1 MGAPTLL
8 DNYAAA
14 VQAEMRKSVIQTKN
28 QTTPTY
34 ASLKSGP
41 GARNESGRLSGLEIP
56 FYRGVVH
63 GDTALD
69 PLTGATSFERFNAPV
84 ADKMFVG
91 LTFRGFTV
99 EWEHFNEIDGQRG
112 FQPETRMSNRDQAMR
127 TYIQHQN
134 WYKIGINTGSLAVV
148 SVGGGSGSITFTNDG
163 TARGRSK
170 GSLRLAVSVSTTAGK
185 RIMYQ
190 SYTESTDTLTA
201 TFYITAK
208 SSSTTATV
216 VVTDAGTL
224 VAGDKIVKYGHYKRV
239 SYGLGYFFNQTARLF
254 QGANTTT
261 DTQFNARRVD
271 GGAALITPTA
281 MDTAK
286 GARQTRM
293 NNAEA
298 GKKGMCYLTMGNYK
312 QLAAYSYNLRHYNAE
327 KGQADTTFG
336 IPNYFSD
343 EDMDY
348 CQDANFED
356 AYVYIANSRHSLFN
370 YTQSELQE
378 ISQGKT
384 QYVGT
389 NLVGSTENYQNWG
402 EAENLAW
409 DARGEDGTNKDGAGG
424 PFDGVV
430 IDSLVIPANSQ
441 MAEGLSLV

>member
-8 DNYAAA
+8 DNYSAA
-14 VQAEMRKSVIQTKN
+14 VQAEMRKNVITNKN
-28 QTTPTY
+28 QLTPVY

-41 GARNESGRLSGLEIP
+41 GARNESGRLAGLEVP
-56 FYRGVVH
+56 YYRGVAH

-69 PLTGATSFERFNAPV
+69 PLTGATSFERFNAPQ
-84 ADKMFVG
+84 ADKMFAGV
-91 LTFRGFTV
+91 TFSGFTV
-99 EWEHFNEIDGQRG
+99 EWEEFHEIDAERG
-112 FQPETRMSNRDQAMR
+112 YLPETKMSNKDMTLR
-127 TYIQHQN
+127 TYLQHKN
-134 WYKIGINTGSLAVV
+134 WYKIGINTGALAVV
-148 SVGGGSGSITFTNDG
+148 SVGGGSGSITFTNDN

-170 GSLRLAVSVSTTAGK
+170 GSLRLAVSTSTTAGK

-190 SYTESTDTLTA
+190 SYTEATDTLTA
-201 TFYITAK
+201 TFYITGKA
-208 SSSTTATV
+208 SATAATV

-224 VAGDKIVKYGHYKRV
+224 VAGDKVVKFGHYKRV
-239 SYGLGYFFNQTARLF
+239 TYGLGYFFNQAARML

-271 GGAALITPTA
+271 GGAALITPTS

-327 KGQADTTFG
+327 KGDADKTFG
-336 IPNYFSD
+336 VPNYFSD
-343 EDMDY
+343 EDVDF

-356 AYVYIANSRHSLFN
+356 AYIYLANSRHSLFN
-370 YTQSELQE
+370 YTQSELHE
-378 ISQGKT
+378 VTKGDT

-389 NLVGSTENYQNWG
+389 NLVGSTEFYKNWG
-402 EAENLAW
+402 ESENLAW
-409 DARGEDGTNKDGAGG
+409 DARGEDGKNKDGAGG

-430 IDSLVIPANSQ
+430 IDSLVIPPINQ
-441 MAEGLSLV
+441 VAEAISLV